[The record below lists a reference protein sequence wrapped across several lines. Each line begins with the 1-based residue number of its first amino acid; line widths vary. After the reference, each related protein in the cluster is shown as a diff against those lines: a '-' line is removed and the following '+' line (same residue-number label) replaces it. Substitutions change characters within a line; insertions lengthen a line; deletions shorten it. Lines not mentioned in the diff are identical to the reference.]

1 MYVPRSQ
8 SCDTYSSRLTALT
21 TKMIV
26 DQLHEEHEKDGNR
39 YGVATVSAMEAAL
52 YLDNR
57 R

>member
-1 MYVPRSQ
+1 MI
-8 SCDTYSSRLTALT
+8 ALM

-26 DQLHEEHEKDGNR
+26 DQLHEEHEKDGNW

-52 YLDNR
+52 HLDNR